1 VRRHVIEAWIA
12 IFDLRLSREGRASH
26 LCRLRSKYSSEL
38 RCRRHQESQPFLVL
52 SFFIVAIFAIDGS
65 AQQQSTGNKLVGTY
79 LTGHLFGSSALTLQA
94 DGTYVMRSRDCTLE
108 YIRSGAYVT
117 SSEVLHFKIVKYVAK
132 GHGSEHE
139 IHLLDP
145 IERKAVYG
153 RYSDEIQMETEF
165 ELLPIRWSDRIYL
178 IDGDDLSSFVNAV
191 NFGPE
196 PRSELSSQPYYGS
209 FFLREGDQH
218 KKVSVAPK
226 IPDKWR
232 SVLLS
237 RPVVATIV
245 ALRGDAKGTLATL
258 NKGTKSGLRV
268 GMRLLNENEEPSPWS
283 RAEIVSVTK
292 KSAIIRTG
300 WSAND
305 WR

>member
-1 VRRHVIEAWIA
+1 
-12 IFDLRLSREGRASH
+12 
-26 LCRLRSKYSSEL
+26 
-38 RCRRHQESQPFLVL
+38 
-52 SFFIVAIFAIDGS
+52 
-65 AQQQSTGNKLVGTY
+65 
-79 LTGHLFGSSALTLQA
+79 
-94 DGTYVMRSRDCTLE
+94 MRSRDCTLE
-108 YIRSGAYVT
+108 YVQSGTYVT
-117 SSEVLHFKIVKYVAK
+117 YSEVLHFKIVTYVAK

-139 IHLLDP
+139 INLLDP

-153 RYSDEIQMETEF
+153 RYSDGMPMEMEF

-178 IDGDDLSSFVNAV
+178 IDGGDLSNFVNAV
-191 NFGPE
+191 NFGLE
-196 PRSELSSQPYYGS
+196 PRSELGSEPYYGS

-218 KKVSVAPK
+218 KKVSAAPK

-245 ALRGDAKGTLATL
+245 ALTGDAKGTLATL
-258 NKGTKSGLRV
+258 NKGTKSVLRV
-268 GMRLLNENEEPSPWS
+268 EMRLLTENEEPSPWS

-300 WSAND
+300 GRLMVGDKLSTKYMS
-305 WR
+305 RM